1 MSDNVRQMTPRF
13 RTAAIFVGMTVTIA
27 ACSATITTDE
37 DATTTTAMSQAT
49 STTAARTT
57 TTEQMGPELTFTTQN
72 WPPLQGGYHYE
83 GWAIVDGAP
92 VSTGKFNVGD
102 GEIVALD
109 GSPIAAF
116 SAEGLEAATVIVI
129 TIEPPGDVDQIPADT
144 HFLAGDLTDMTATLT
159 IGHPAALGT
168 DFAEAAG
175 TFLLATPTDDDD
187 SNELSGI
194 WFLELPGPTPS
205 LTLPE
210 LSPGWRYEG
219 WAVIAGMPLTSGT
232 FLTAAG
238 ADEAA
243 PFSGPNPG
251 PPFPGEDYL
260 GNGPEGVTLP
270 TDLSGGTVVISVEP
284 YPDNDPSP
292 FGLKPLIGMAAGNA
306 TDHESYRL
314 APNIDDLPT
323 GVATISP

>member
-1 MSDNVRQMTPRF
+1 MRRVTPPF
-13 RTAAIFVGMTVTIA
+13 RTATLFVGLTVTIA
-27 ACSATITTDE
+27 ACSP
-37 DATTTTAMSQAT
+37 TTTVDDNTTSTTATSQAT

-57 TTEQMGPELTFTTQN
+57 TTDQMGPELTFTAQN
-72 WPPLQGGYHYE
+72 WPALQGGYHYE

-102 GEIVALD
+102 GKIVDLD

-129 TIEPPGDVDQIPADT
+129 TIEPPGDVDEIPADT
-144 HFLAGDLTDMTATLT
+144 HFLAGDLTDMTANLT

-168 DFAEAAG
+168 DFADATG

-210 LSPGWRYEG
+210 LPPGWRYEG

-232 FLTAAG
+232 FLMPAG
-238 ADEAA
+238 ADQAA
-243 PFSGPNPG
+243 PFSGPSPG

-260 GNGPEGVTLP
+260 ANGPEGVTLP

-292 FGLKPLIGMAAGNA
+292 FVLQPLIGMAAGNA
-306 TDHESYRL
+306 TDHESYQL
-314 APNIDDLPT
+314 ASNVDGLPT
-323 GVATISP
+323 GTATISP